1 MTCYSDKESAVAR
14 TSTATTT
21 TGGRGGGTA
30 MRIIVPLQGVVQGR
44 GGLFLGSVIPCA
56 LFYFLQ
62 LYLKRN
68 RSRPN
73 NNNPPPSSPPE
84 LSPSPSS
91 EGVSGLQRSLSTRS
105 LVSPRGSGGPAPIS
119 NRANLVAKSAE
130 TPYFV
135 GMNRVMEDP
144 YDRLGNPDGVIQLVL
159 AENQFSLD
167 LVRDWLAENARNFIL
182 WSKGVCG
189 EESCL
194 SGISTYQPFDGL
206 VELKVVVAGFMSEA
220 MERTVSFNPSQIVL
234 TAGISSA
241 IEMLSFC
248 LADPGNAFL
257 VPSPYYPG
265 LDWDVKWRTGVEI
278 IPVPCRSSDNFSISI
293 TALDRAFSQ
302 AKKRG
307 LKVRGIMISN
317 PSNPTGNLV
326 NREMIYSL
334 IDFAQEK
341 NIHIISHEIF
351 AGSTR
356 GDEEFVS
363 MAEII
368 ELDDHERNRIHIVY
382 DLANDLSVPGLTAG
396 LIYSLNENV
405 LATARKLARFS
416 PISAP
421 IQHLLIGMLSDM
433 RFVQKFI
440 HTNRERVQ
448 KMYTKFVAGLKE
460 LGIGCA
466 NSGGAFYCWA
476 DMSGLIRSYSEK
488 GELELWDKLLNV
500 AKVNATPGSA
510 CHCIE
515 PGWFQYCFSA
525 LTEEDIPV
533 VIDRIWKVT
542 QTCKSRS

>member
-1 MTCYSDKESAVAR
+1 MTRFSDRDPAIAR
-14 TSTATTT
+14 TTATSTT
-21 TGGRGGGTA
+21 TGRGGGTA

-73 NNNPPPSSPPE
+73 NNDNPPPSSPPE

-91 EGVSGLQRSLSTRS
+91 EAGSGLPRSLSTRT
-105 LVSPRGSGGPAPIS
+105 LLSPRGSSGPAPIS
-119 NRANLVAKSAE
+119 NRGNLVAKSDE

-135 GMNRVMEDP
+135 GMNRLLEDP
-144 YDRLGNPDGVIQLVL
+144 YDQLVNPDGVIQLGL
-159 AENQFSLD
+159 AENKLSLD
-167 LVRDWLAENARNFIL
+167 LVREWVAENAKNFIL
-182 WSKGVCG
+182 AGGGGCG
-189 EESCL
+189 EELSM

-206 VELKVVVAGFMSEA
+206 MALKVGVAGFMTEA
-220 MERTVSFNPSQIVL
+220 MDRTVSFNASQIVL
-234 TAGISSA
+234 SAGASSA

-265 LDWDVKWRTGVEI
+265 LDRDVKWRTSVEI
-278 IPVPCRSSDNFSISI
+278 IPVPCRSSDNFNVSI

-307 LKVRGIMISN
+307 LKVRGIIISN
-317 PSNPTGNLV
+317 PSNPVGNLLS
-326 NREMIYSL
+326 RETLYSL
-334 IDFAQEK
+334 VDFAKEK
-341 NIHIISHEIF
+341 NIHIISNEIF
-351 AGSTR
+351 AGSTH
-356 GDEEFVS
+356 GEEEFLS

-368 ELDDHERNRIHIVY
+368 ESDGQERNRVHIVY
-382 DLANDLSVPGLTAG
+382 SLSEDLSIPGWSAG
-396 LIYSLNENV
+396 LIYSFNKNV
-405 LATARKLARFS
+405 LATAQKLARFS
-416 PISAP
+416 AISAP
-421 IQHLLIGMLSDM
+421 VQHLLISMFSDI
-433 RFVQKFI
+433 RFIQKFI
-440 HTNRERVQ
+440 QTNRERLQ
-448 KMYTKFVAGLKE
+448 RMYTKFVVGLKE
-460 LGIGCA
+460 LGIGCT
-466 NSGGAFYCWA
+466 NSTGGFYCWA

-500 AKVNATPGSA
+500 AKVNATPGAS

-515 PGWFQYCFSA
+515 PGWFQYCFTT

-533 VIDRIWKVT
+533 VIDRIRKVT
-542 QTCKSRS
+542 ESCKFRS